1 MVKTSDRK
9 LLFFDIDGTLI
20 TDDEAKI
27 FPDSARKAIALAR
40 ENGHLAFINS
50 GRVFVNIE
58 ENIRAAGFDGYVCG
72 CGTNI
77 YYRGEELLH
86 HELSHDRCVEIA
98 LKCRELGLM
107 AIFEHKSLT
116 AYDREIK
123 GEAHRQILEYFKNMK
138 NKLVDDICSE
148 EFIFDKFT
156 AWFDED
162 NAGIAEFREFISR
175 DFECIDRE
183 GNFLEL
189 VPKGYSKATGI
200 GFLSNKLNIS
210 LDNIFVFGDS
220 NNDLEMLKYV
230 PNSIAMGVCTPE
242 VERVSA
248 YKTDTVINDGIY
260 KALKHFGVI

>member
-9 LLFFDIDGTLI
+9 MLFFDIDGTLI
-20 TDDEAKI
+20 TDDADKI
-27 FPDSARKAIALAR
+27 FPDSAKEAIRLAR

-58 ENIRAAGFDGYVCG
+58 ESIRAVGFDGYVCG

-77 YYRGEELLH
+77 YYNGEELLH
-86 HELSHDRCVEIA
+86 NELTHEKCMEIA
-98 LKCRELGLM
+98 LKCREMGLM

-116 AYDREIK
+116 AYDREVK
-123 GEAHRQILEYFKNMK
+123 GEAHREILEYFKNMK
-138 NKLVDDICSE
+138 KKLVDNICSE

-156 AWFDED
+156 AWYED
-162 NAGIAEFREFISR
+162 GNSRVEEFRQYISQ

-183 GNFLEL
+183 GNFFEL
-189 VPKGYSKATGI
+189 VPRGYSKATGI
-200 GFLSNKLNIS
+200 GFLSTRLNIP

-242 VERVSA
+242 VEEASS
-248 YKTDTVINDGIY
+248 YKTDKVTNDGIY